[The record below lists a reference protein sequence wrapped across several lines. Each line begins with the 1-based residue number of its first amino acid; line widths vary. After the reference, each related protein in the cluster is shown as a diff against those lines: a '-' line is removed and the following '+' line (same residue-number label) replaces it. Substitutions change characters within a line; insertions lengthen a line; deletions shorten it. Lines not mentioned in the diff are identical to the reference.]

1 VYIPTF
7 SEAAAVFWWTTH
19 WKQGG

>member
-7 SEAAAVFWWTTH
+7 SETAAVFWWTTH